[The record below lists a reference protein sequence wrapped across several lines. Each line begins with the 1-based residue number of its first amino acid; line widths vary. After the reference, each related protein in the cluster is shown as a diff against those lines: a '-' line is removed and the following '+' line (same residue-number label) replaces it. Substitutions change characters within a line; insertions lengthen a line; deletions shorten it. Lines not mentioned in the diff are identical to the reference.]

1 MNRLIRVQTVVEI
14 VSNHTSDALK
24 LLARQHSQMQA
35 FVYQDQIALDYLL
48 AEEGGVCGKCNES
61 ESCIEIDY
69 GETIRGLASDIKKV
83 SYIPE
88 MEFHPPGVLMG
99 SVV

>member
-1 MNRLIRVQTVVEI
+1 
-14 VSNHTSDALK
+14 
-24 LLARQHSQMQA
+24 MQA

-48 AEEGGVCGKCNES
+48 DEEGGVCGKCNES

-69 GETIRGLASDIKKV
+69 GETISGLASDIKKV

-88 MEFHPPGVLMG
+88 MEFQPPGVLMG
-99 SVV
+99 SVVWRSLVEEGSGFHIRFSSRGYISTLLNTLFY